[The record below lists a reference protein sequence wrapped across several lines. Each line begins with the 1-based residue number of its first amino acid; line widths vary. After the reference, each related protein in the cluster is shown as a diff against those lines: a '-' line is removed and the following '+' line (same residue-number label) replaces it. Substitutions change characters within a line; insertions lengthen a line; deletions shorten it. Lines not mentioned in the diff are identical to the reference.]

1 MAAVVGVAPATT
13 KATRGSQRGVGW
25 VLGMWTVGSCQEL
38 SREKRAA
45 ARGQVGP
52 RAALLSTF
60 RNVIAVSADA
70 PLWVMLR
77 LKAGKVPALVDTG
90 AVFLR
95 ALWRGGIFVFDRI
108 ALFFLSAP
116 CAVLADGT
124 RGEVTNAV
132 RLHVKLLDFAWDHE
146 FKVLNGVPFPII
158 LGLDFLRRNSMIVDV
173 ADIKFSFGF
182 APHCVGEF
190 GARSEEV
197 GGDTP
202 ARSFGRSVWGSVRSK
217 RLGGC
222 PQCGVFLARISRFVF
237 FDLGHGQMCAL
248 WNRALCRSGLP
259 RIGVRRRKR
268 LYLETWWTNIC
279 NRG

>member
-95 ALWRGGIFVFDRI
+95 AL
-108 ALFFLSAP
+108 
-116 CAVLADGT
+116 
-124 RGEVTNAV
+124 
-132 RLHVKLLDFAWDHE
+132 
-146 FKVLNGVPFPII
+146 
-158 LGLDFLRRNSMIVDV
+158 
-173 ADIKFSFGF
+173 
-182 APHCVGEF
+182 
-190 GARSEEV
+190 
-197 GGDTP
+197 
-202 ARSFGRSVWGSVRSK
+202 
-217 RLGGC
+217 
-222 PQCGVFLARISRFVF
+222 
-237 FDLGHGQMCAL
+237 
-248 WNRALCRSGLP
+248 
-259 RIGVRRRKR
+259 
-268 LYLETWWTNIC
+268 
-279 NRG
+279 